1 MLSLGLAAWAA
12 PGMALAQDGAGW
24 PVDISL
30 SPDNFLRDFSV
41 VSRSA
46 TETRLQL
53 TGIDSWRER
62 SYEYWE
68 NVHTD
73 FIYAFDVEVQPGYQV
88 TGFSFD
94 VTGSALVMPDPLATT
109 PGHGSVDTFAAW
121 ISADYTDSSDDS
133 ITGLGTSPHTLSV
146 VMSDRSLTGNFSLIA
161 ATSWWMTL
169 AGGYSYNFEGMRWY
183 RPTYIDV
190 TQSDAF
196 LVIHTAPVAA
206 VPEPAGGVMLLLGV
220 GICFAVCRRSQEKK
234 AWPPFQDSPPNC

>member
-1 MLSLGLAAWAA
+1 MRWFALMLSLGLAACAA
-12 PGMALAQDGAGW
+12 PGMALAQDAVDW

-30 SPDNFLRDFSV
+30 SPNNFLRDFSV

-53 TGIDSWRER
+53 TEMDSWRER

-73 FIYAFDVEVQPGYQV
+73 FIYAFDVKVQPGYQV

-94 VTGSALVMPDPLATT
+94 VTGSAVVTPEPLATT
-109 PGHGSVDTFAAW
+109 PGHGSVDTFSAW

-133 ITGLGTSPHTLSV
+133 VTGLGTSPQTLSV
-146 VMSDRSLTGNFSLIA
+146 VMGDQSRTGNFLLMA
-161 ATSWWMTL
+161 GTSWWMTL
-169 AGGYSYNFEGMRWY
+169 AGGYSYNSEGMQWY

-190 TQSDAF
+190 TQSEAF

-206 VPEPAGGVMLLLGV
+206 IPEPAGGVMLLLGA
-220 GICFAVCRRSQEKK
+220 GICFAAFRRSQEQGM
-234 AWPPFQDSPPNC
+234 AAIRG